1 MTARELIVALLDL
14 NNLDV
19 EVGFEVF
26 GTDYTV
32 DSIREGSGE
41 TKYRYHELT
50 VKQIE

>member
-14 NNLDV
+14 NNLDI

-32 DSIREGSGE
+32 DSIREGSGQS
-41 TKYRYHELT
+41 RFNYHELL
-50 VKQIE
+50 VEQIK